1 MIKKTKYS
9 NILNKEFKVFA
20 LFDSDTESTNT
31 NTSQNKTKRY
41 LLKISKQDRSEKGT
55 LLALLMNPSNA
66 EGYDTKKPSS
76 ARLADD
82 TVINLINYSQ
92 YKTIYVINT
101 MPYIGSNPE
110 QYLESIK
117 KSLNQKKLVVGT
129 EKQNYKNTIEQDC
142 AYNLEKIKNLVYD
155 LDESNENFD
164 LLLGGGRYM
173 QSIPKKFSEEDKE
186 LFKLYRKIRGEQY
199 DEIIKEISN
208 QAEKVVVAD
217 LNKVEN
223 GKQYITG
230 THPLAVQRKMR
241 GYRTHNKESKNHR
254 AVFANLSND
263 ESSRIKK

>member
-20 LFDSDTESTNT
+20 LFDSDTESTT
-31 NTSQNKTKRY
+31 GNTSKNKTKRY
-41 LLKISKQDRSEKGT
+41 LLKISKQDNCEKGT

-66 EGYDTKKPSS
+66 EGYDTKKASS
-76 ARLADD
+76 SRLADD
-82 TVINLINYSQ
+82 TVMNLINYSQ
-92 YKTIYVINT
+92 YKTIHVINT
-101 MPYIGSNPE
+101 MPYIGSNSE

-117 KSLNQKKLVVGT
+117 KSLNQKKLIVAT
-129 EKQNYKNTIEQDC
+129 ERQSYRNTIEQDC
-142 AYNLEKIKNLVYD
+142 AYNLKIIKNLVGD
-155 LDESNENFD
+155 LVDSNENFD

-173 QSIPKKFSEEDKE
+173 QSIPKKLNEEDKE

-199 DEIIKEISN
+199 NEIIKEISN
-208 QAEKVVVAD
+208 QAEKIVVAD
-217 LNKVEN
+217 LNAIER

-241 GYRTHNKESKNHR
+241 KYRKYNENSKNHQ

-263 ESSRIKK
+263 VSSRIKK

>member
-20 LFDSDTESTNT
+20 LFDSDTESTTT

-41 LLKISKQDRSEKGT
+41 LLKISKQDRCEKGT

-142 AYNLEKIKNLVYD
+142 AYNLEKIK
-155 LDESNENFD
+155 
-164 LLLGGGRYM
+164 
-173 QSIPKKFSEEDKE
+173 K
-186 LFKLYRKIRGEQY
+186 
-199 DEIIKEISN
+199 ISN